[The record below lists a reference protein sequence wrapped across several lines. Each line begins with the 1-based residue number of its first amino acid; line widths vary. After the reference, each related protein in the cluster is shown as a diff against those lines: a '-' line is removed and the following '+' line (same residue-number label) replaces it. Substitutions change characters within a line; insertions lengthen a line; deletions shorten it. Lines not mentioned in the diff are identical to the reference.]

1 MNRVAL
7 CGRALH
13 VSQEKVSLPESYR
26 KNIDFEAHW
35 REEKSRMLTDGLTR
49 WLTILWFYQGEAQ
62 IHKQETHCFQ
72 PSAAMMQVNKGGDSN
87 EYVVKET
94 SSLWNLDTQLSLDFP
109 VQFGFTLPLI
119 GLENFGYRSMV
130 NRKKNMTKGRRK
142 TGSREFFKGFP
153 KDLLTEVLARVA
165 STSFSDLFTA
175 KLSCKEFL
183 EAASENYI
191 HEHITIEKFPVIP
204 WRISHGASSFLDR
217 CKENGNP
224 EALFRQGMVEFF
236 SSKKPES
243 GFQHLKNAAR
253 KGHAEAKYICGI
265 ILVCHGGQFKQE
277 GIELLTSLKNCRS
290 RHRSIKECR
299 NKIKGILQS
308 MWIDKSEAG
317 IGPEEPENHGR
328 TCNCSKFT
336 NRGWIEEEE
345 YTTCDDCVWDHEATL
360 FCKILRA
367 RGFGIS

>member
-1 MNRVAL
+1 
-7 CGRALH
+7 
-13 VSQEKVSLPESYR
+13 
-26 KNIDFEAHW
+26 
-35 REEKSRMLTDGLTR
+35 
-49 WLTILWFYQGEAQ
+49 
-62 IHKQETHCFQ
+62 
-72 PSAAMMQVNKGGDSN
+72 
-87 EYVVKET
+87 
-94 SSLWNLDTQLSLDFP
+94 
-109 VQFGFTLPLI
+109 
-119 GLENFGYRSMV
+119 MV
-130 NRKKNMTKGRRK
+130 NRKKNMKRGRRK
-142 TGSREFFKGFP
+142 TCSHEFFKGIP

-191 HEHITIEKFPVIP
+191 LEHITIEKFPVIP

-243 GFQHLKNAAR
+243 GFQHLKNAAI

-265 ILVCHGGQFKQE
+265 ILVCHGGQSKQE
-277 GIELLTSLKNCRS
+277 GIELLSSLKNCRS
-290 RHRSIKECR
+290 RHRSVKECR
-299 NKIKGILQS
+299 NRIKGILQS

-317 IGPEEPENHGR
+317 NGPEEPKNHGR

-345 YTTCDDCVWDHEATL
+345 YTTCDYCVWDHEATL